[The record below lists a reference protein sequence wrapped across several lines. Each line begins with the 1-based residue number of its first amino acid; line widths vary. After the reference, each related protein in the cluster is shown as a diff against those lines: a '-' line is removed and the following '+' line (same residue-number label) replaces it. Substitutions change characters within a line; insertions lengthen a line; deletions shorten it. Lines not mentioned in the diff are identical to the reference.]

1 MPKRAYGKNRR
12 QQRNRI
18 EAELQQQLTKER
30 SDAEANLAEQV
41 DPTARWLLEL
51 ERRVG
56 QADYDDIEGWKTI
69 IEELSVQ
76 FDDDDVS
83 LATQAQLATLCTRP
97 DINLHAILIR
107 ELEFLIGAANG
118 YFAARMD
125 LQKNAFVRRCLF
137 CTLGPPCTPSR
148 PY

>member
-97 DINLHAILIR
+97 DINLHAILLYCTAVCIQSR
-107 ELEFLIGAANG
+107 NRVSLGAGLRRQLRLIPVSG
-118 YFAARMD
+118 
-125 LQKNAFVRRCLF
+125 K
-137 CTLGPPCTPSR
+137 
-148 PY
+148 